1 MVARASA
8 PLRPVKPP
16 KFEYVRADCAD
27 EAIAVLREHGEDARI
42 LAGGQSLMPILNM
55 RFASPRVLVDISRC
69 ADLAF
74 ARVDGGDLV
83 VGAAVTQA
91 AIETRAG
98 LAEEVPLLSQALP
111 HVGHF
116 QTRNR
121 GTVCGS
127 IAHAE
132 PSAELPLVLLALGG
146 SIELRSTRGRRTL
159 SADAFLQ
166 GTLMT
171 AREPDELVHS
181 VRFPLRAAGS
191 QYRFGEVAMRHG
203 DFALAAVACIADA
216 RRVRIAAGGVADR
229 ARAVEFS
236 RKDAAEALN
245 DFAWSLGAR
254 DDHHASARYRRHLVR
269 SLGRELMR

>member
-1 MVARASA
+1 M
-8 PLRPVKPP
+8 KPP
-16 KFEYVRADCAD
+16 RFDYLRADCAD
-27 EAIAVLREHGEDARI
+27 EAIAALHEHGEDARI

-55 RFASPRVLVDISRC
+55 RFAAPRLLVDISRC
-69 ADLAF
+69 ADLDF
-74 ARVDGGDLV
+74 VRVEGSELV

-91 AIETRAG
+91 ALEARAG
-98 LAEEVPLLSQALP
+98 LDEQVPLLSQALP

-127 IAHAE
+127 VAHAE

-146 SIELRSTRGRRTL
+146 SVELRSARGRRTL

-181 VRFPLRAAGS
+181 VRFPLRAAAS
-191 QYRFGEVAMRHG
+191 RYRFGEVAMRHG
-203 DFALAAVACIADA
+203 DFALAAVACIVDS
-216 RRVRIAAGGVADR
+216 RCVRVAAGGVADR
-229 ARAVEFS
+229 PRAVEFA
-236 RKDAAEALN
+236 RADADEALN
-245 DFAWSLGAR
+245 DFAWSLDAR

-269 SLGRELMR
+269 NLGRELMR